1 MVELDSGNYGAAGNK
16 VSEGWCEGEVG
27 GKDSKA
33 DDEALVCS
41 DMEME
46 KAEVLMKMDINGEDE
61 KMQVNLQFNN
71 EMDKENN
78 EPDVELEKEAM
89 MAIKEQSLELEKYE
103 AESGTKPKSGM
114 RRVFE
119 RFPFLKSFGS
129 ESPNMSKESLM
140 TEETSKP
147 DIIDSGLPSY
157 SEATKDEEDKKE
169 NNDECALTETAK
181 EDITNESQSLN
192 NEPDLKEASTSEVV
206 TESTSEHD
214 HADIKENESQ
224 QPAILDDETK
234 QSEEP
239 KPPGKKSRFRF
250 SMFSNEK

>member
-27 GKDSKA
+27 GKDLKD

-61 KMQVNLQFNN
+61 KMKVNIDFTD

-78 EPDVELEKEAM
+78 EPDIEMEKEAM

-119 RFPFLKSFGS
+119 KFPFLKSFGS
-129 ESPNMSKESLM
+129 ENPNMSKESLM

-169 NNDECALTETAK
+169 NNDECTLTETAK

-192 NEPDLKEASTSEVV
+192 NDPDFKEASTSEVNLEG
-206 TESTSEHD
+206 TTEHD
-214 HADIKENESQ
+214 LADKEENESQ

-239 KPPGKKSRFRF
+239 KASGKKSRFRF